1 MRRKELQQIFHEI
14 DRRFEA
20 YVDDVTE
27 YCSTPTVSARS
38 EGFREGADLTKRLLG
53 QYAIPTKEWEVPEGP
68 PLLTAE
74 VGGKD
79 RPVLILYCHYDVQP
93 EDPRDEWETDPFRP
107 IVKDGNLYGRGT
119 GDTRGNILAQALAF
133 SAISET
139 VGAPPLTVRFMLEGE
154 EEIGSPHLS
163 SFWETHLELFR
174 GDGCTLEVSP
184 HDIAGIP
191 NIELGH
197 KGLLYVEITCRTAE
211 RDQHSML
218 APSFPNP
225 AWRLLAALRTLRD
238 DEGRILIP
246 GFYDKARRPTEEEE
260 AYIERSEFDPLDLQA
275 DYGAVEVLGGEDRV
289 SRVKQLIYGT
299 TCNIDGL
306 VAGYT
311 QEGVK
316 TINPAVAKAKIDFRL
331 IPDQQPEDI
340 LEKLRAHLREGG
352 FDDVDVE
359 HKASFESAST
369 PISSAIGR
377 ALIQGCEDVY
387 ARPPNVFPWSIGS
400 GPTSF
405 YTKVGTPTGTAP
417 GVNYTGSRIHA
428 PNEHIRL
435 ADARNAIKAVA
446 SAILAFADIA
456 GSSVRHS

>member
-1 MRRKELQQIFHEI
+1 
-14 DRRFEA
+14 
-20 YVDDVTE
+20 
-27 YCSTPTVSARS
+27 
-38 EGFREGADLTKRLLG
+38 
-53 QYAIPTKEWEVPEGP
+53 
-68 PLLTAE
+68 
-74 VGGKD
+74 
-79 RPVLILYCHYDVQP
+79 
-93 EDPRDEWETDPFRP
+93 
-107 IVKDGNLYGRGT
+107 
-119 GDTRGNILAQALAF
+119 
-133 SAISET
+133 
-139 VGAPPLTVRFMLEGE
+139 
-154 EEIGSPHLS
+154 
-163 SFWETHLELFR
+163 
-174 GDGCTLEVSP
+174 
-184 HDIAGIP
+184 
-191 NIELGH
+191 
-197 KGLLYVEITCRTAE
+197 
-211 RDQHSML
+211 
-218 APSFPNP
+218 
-225 AWRLLAALRTLRD
+225 
-238 DEGRILIP
+238 
-246 GFYDKARRPTEEEE
+246 
-260 AYIERSEFDPLDLQA
+260 
-275 DYGAVEVLGGEDRV
+275 
-289 SRVKQLIYGT
+289 
-299 TCNIDGL
+299 L